1 MTNYEGVPKVHRI
14 LALAAIAV
22 LVAGCGASDND
33 DSSLAAVSTAGE
45 KRIQTATTDPEP
57 PASADTT
64 ATTEAPTSTA
74 TATTEAPTSTATEAS
89 TREDQLM
96 GVVWRSAVD
105 PSRVNQPAETRPIH
119 SAEHV
124 EARVDLFLLLPGDH
138 EYCEEATEWFAD
150 QRVRGDQCLVVQI
163 EFDVAAN
170 AGEFG
175 GGVSIDAMLTPD
187 RRQIDVYEYES
198 GVPGAVGRVLT
209 VAIPDGG
216 PGSTLFLDVDGETW
230 QVDVP
235 PVEAFAPVSVD
246 L

>member
-1 MTNYEGVPKVHRI
+1 MTKYEGVPKVHRI

-22 LVAGCGASDND
+22 LVAGCGVSDND

-74 TATTEAPTSTATEAS
+74 TEAS
-89 TREDQLM
+89 TRGDQLM

-105 PSRVNQPAETRPIH
+105 PSRVNQSAETRPIH

-138 EYCEEATEWFAD
+138 EYCEEATEWFSD

-235 PVEAFAPVSVD
+235 LVEAFAPVSID